1 MVRDLGNTRL
11 PWGPTCGRPDEAGL
25 AELPK
30 NVAIVMHDLKSP
42 VTTVRSL
49 ARLGKSSKEQVV

>member
-1 MVRDLGNTRL
+1 MWLRGLLKVRLE
-11 PWGPTCGRPDEAGL
+11 DEKD
-25 AELPK
+25 E

-49 ARLGKSSKEQVV
+49 ARLGKGTKFTVVLPAA